1 MHLLKQ
7 STVATVIVGPVLDS
21 AGAAVTT
28 AVVGD
33 FRLAKEGTSAVLSGA
48 TVTHDANGYYLIALT
63 ATNTNTVGRLAI
75 YSNNTAQSM
84 GTTRFMVL
92 LPSVYD
98 ALVTNATNATGG
110 LPTATAQITAL
121 AGAISTFSGGAVA
134 SVTGAVGSVTAA
146 VTVGTNNDKTGYS
159 LTAGTGLGNQTANI
173 TGNLSGSVGSVT
185 GSVGSVTAGVTVT
198 TNNDKTG
205 YSLTQAFPANFAALG
220 INSSGHVSRVTLVD
234 TTTVNTDMRGTDNAL
249 LASSYTAPLT
259 TAGTAEAVWNALLT
273 TYTTAGSFGARILRT
288 DSASAGNGLKVT
300 GAGRGAADIHELQP
314 GVITSAAFAA
324 DWLTAAGLA
333 ADAVTKIQSGLATA
347 SALETLTGYVDTEV
361 AAIKVVTDRISTG
374 LVQDGAVWQFTAN
387 MLELSPG
394 GGGAGDA
401 SQATLLQV
409 QDTVESIAASLSG
422 VPVTASGRIADGGT
436 ITLYC
441 GDDLRVRSGSE
452 ITITVSDVGGAIF
465 TRMDGIGTANLFWG
479 ASRQGLPA
487 SAISGSIA
495 SLSQSGSGASQ
506 TMTIVVEIDNAGSS
520 LKPAEDYKW
529 QIESQQD
536 HGAETDSVVEMEG
549 TLSLRRRVV

>member
-7 STVATVIVGPVLDS
+7 STAATVIVGPVLDS

-63 ATNTNTVGRLAI
+63 STNTNTVGRLAI

-98 ALVTNATNATGG
+98 ALVTNAVNATGG
-110 LPTATAQITAL
+110 LPAATAQITAL
-121 AGAISTFSGGAVA
+121 AGAISTYSGGAVA
-134 SVTGAVGSVTAA
+134 SVTGNVGGNVAGSVNSV
-146 VTVGTNNDKTGYS
+146 VTRV
-159 LTAGTGLGNQTANI
+159 TAN
-173 TGNLSGSVGSVT
+173 TDQWN
-185 GSVGSVTAGVTVT
+185 GVTVT
-198 TNNDKTG
+198 GMPLPT
-205 YSLTQAFPANFAALG
+205 
-220 INSSGHVSRVTLVD
+220 
-234 TTTVNTDMRGTDNAL
+234 
-249 LASSYTAPLT
+249 SSYTAPPSAATNATAVRSELAVELARIDAT
-259 TAGTAEAVWNALLT
+259 VSSRLAAVTYVAPDNATIGAIAINLGTVNDNVLSRLAANAYTAPLSTAGTAAAVWNALLT
-273 TYTTAGSFGARILRT
+273 SYTTAGSFGARVLRT

-300 GAGRGAADIHELQP
+300 GAGHGAADIHELQP
-314 GVITSAAFAA
+314 AVITSAAFAS
-324 DWLTAAGLA
+324 DWLTAAGIA
-333 ADAVTKIQSGLATA
+333 ADAVTEIQSGLATA
-347 SALETLTGYVDTEV
+347 SALATLTGYVDTEV

-422 VPVTASGRIADGGT
+422 VPITASGRIADGGT

-465 TRMDGIGTANLFWG
+465 TRLDGIGTANLFWG

-487 SAISGSIA
+487 SAISGTIA

-506 TMTIVVEIDNAGSS
+506 TMTMVVEIDNAGSS

>member
-7 STVATVIVGPVLDS
+7 STAATVIVGPVLDS
-21 AGAAVTT
+21 SGAAVTT

-110 LPTATAQITAL
+110 LPAATAQITAL

-205 YSLTQAFPANFAALG
+205 YSLTQAFPANFASLG
-220 INSSGHVSRVTLVD
+220 INASGHVSRVTLVD
-234 TTTVNTDMRGTDNAL
+234 TTTVNTDMRGTDGAL
-249 LASSYTAPLT
+249 LAASYTAPLSASETRSAIGLASANLDTQLADIPTVAEFEARTLT
-259 TAGTAEAVWNALLT
+259 TANYATATNQTAIKSVTDKLNTTLVVDGLVWKYTVNALSNAPGG
-273 TYTTAGSFGARILRT
+273 AGGGSATIENQELILANLN
-288 DSASAGNGLKVT
+288 DIT
-300 GAGRGAADIHELQP
+300 GAVSAAVARLQLETQITGFPATICRGSDYDTTLESEIRLQLLDLNNDPITEIGGTPVDEITWLFGLGTDRQPRLVEGACSWDDTTDELVIELAAADTNATPLGSVTWQIGAQIGEL
-314 GVITSAAFAA
+314 VR
-324 DWLTAAGLA
+324 WLGGGT
-333 ADAVTKIQSGLATA
+333 T
-347 SALETLTGYVDTEV
+347 
-361 AAIKVVTDRISTG
+361 RIIER
-374 LVQDGAVWQFTAN
+374 QFTA
-387 MLELSPG
+387 
-394 GGGAGDA
+394 
-401 SQATLLQV
+401 
-409 QDTVESIAASLSG
+409 
-422 VPVTASGRIADGGT
+422 
-436 ITLYC
+436 
-441 GDDLRVRSGSE
+441 
-452 ITITVSDVGGAIF
+452 
-465 TRMDGIGTANLFWG
+465 
-479 ASRQGLPA
+479 
-487 SAISGSIA
+487 
-495 SLSQSGSGASQ
+495 
-506 TMTIVVEIDNAGSS
+506 
-520 LKPAEDYKW
+520 
-529 QIESQQD
+529 
-536 HGAETDSVVEMEG
+536 
-549 TLSLRRRVV
+549 